1 MSRKLSLPILLVIIF
16 TMLLGACAPA
26 PAPTAEPVVE
36 EPVAEEPAEVE
47 VEEPVVEE
55 PEVEEP
61 VVVEA
66 PDFQAIFAEVIAN
79 NGKEAGYGTIAP
91 DALNTELI
99 DNADLFVIDVREV
112 SELEA
117 NGHIPGAVNIPV
129 KTLADNPAFLPEDLD
144 TPIVV
149 YCKSGTRSTW
159 AWTILSALGYT
170 NVRNMAAGMDGW
182 LAAGLAADEGVAPA
196 EEISTAII
204 ADEALYM
211 AVKDFANNAPEGW
224 GNVKPVDV
232 NEMFINGEEFVLIDN
247 RRSDEF
253 ETGYID
259 GAINIPLEEM
269 MDRLDEIDPNSKII
283 VQCKSGT
290 RGLIGALALRLN
302 GYENVYNMSGGIL
315 GWQAEELPVVG
326 TAPDFKAIYA
336 GIIANNGQ
344 DKGYGFMAP
353 DALNTELIENPDLF
367 VIDVREPSELEEN
380 GHIPGAVNIPVKTLA
395 DNPALLPADLDTPIV
410 VYCKSGT
417 RSAYAWNILQML
429 GYTNVRN
436 MNAGMDGWL
445 GAQLGAEEGLAP
457 AEEIST
463 AIIADEALYTA
474 VKNFANNPPEKWAT
488 ITNVEVNEKLING
501 EEFVLLDVRR
511 PDEFAAGYIDPAISI
526 PLEEIA
532 NRMGELDPNAA
543 IVVYCK
549 SGGRSLIATIA
560 LLMNGFTNVQNMA
573 GGTNGWE
580 AAELPLVTP

>member
-1 MSRKLSLPILLVIIF
+1 MSRRINLPILLVLIF

-26 PAPTAEPVVE
+26 PAPTAEPEAEAPAVE
-36 EPVAEEPAEVE
+36 APAEVE
-47 VEEPVVEE
+47 VEEPVAE

-99 DNADLFVIDVREV
+99 ENADLFVIDVREV

-129 KTLADNPAFLPEDLD
+129 KTLADNPSLLPEDLD

-159 AWTILSALGYT
+159 AWTILNALGYT
-170 NVRNMAAGMDGW
+170 DVRNIAARMDGW
-182 LAAGLAADEGVAPA
+182 LAAGLGADEGVAPA

-204 ADEALYM
+204 ADEARYM
-211 AVKDFANNAPEGW
+211 AVKDFANNAPEDW
-224 GNVKPVDV
+224 ANVKPVDV
-232 NEMFINGEEFVLIDN
+232 NEMMINGEEFTLIDN
-247 RRSDEF
+247 RRPDEF
-253 ETGYID
+253 EAGYID
-259 GAINIPLEEM
+259 GAVNIPLEEM
-269 MDRLDEIDPNSKII
+269 MARLDEINPDEKII
-283 VQCKSGT
+283 VYCRSGV
-290 RGLIGALALRLN
+290 RGLIGTLALRLN
-302 GYENVYNMSGGIL
+302 GYDNVLNMSGGYL

-326 TAPDFKAIYA
+326 AAPDFKTIFA

-344 DKGYGFMAP
+344 DKGYGFIAP

-417 RSAYAWNILQML
+417 RSTYAWTILQML

-436 MNAGMDGWL
+436 MAGGMDGWL
-445 GAQLGAEEGLAP
+445 GAQLGTEEGLAP

-463 AIIADEALYTA
+463 AIIADEALYMA
-474 VKNFANNPPEKWAT
+474 VKEFAKNPPEGWAT
-488 ITNVEVNEKLING
+488 ITNVDVNEKMINAD
-501 EEFVLLDVRR
+501 EFVLLDVRR
-511 PDEFAAGYIDPAISI
+511 PDEYGAGYIENAINI

-532 NRMGELDPNAA
+532 NRMGELDPNAE
-543 IVVYCK
+543 IVVYCR

-560 LLMNGFTNVQNMA
+560 LLMNGFTNVHNMA
-573 GGTNGWE
+573 GGVLGWE